1 MNGVDPKVRTR
12 PSREFL
18 SRPRRTDPRP
28 LVVLSLRSSDETSS
42 TLSEYPALARLPK
55 ASCSVTDMPL
65 LFFIRL
71 GTQKT
76 LRAARKEA
84 AGEAPEV
91 KKGRGGIKL
100 E

>member
-12 PSREFL
+12 PSKEFP
-18 SRPRRTDPRP
+18 SRPRPADPGP
-28 LVVLSLRSSDETSS
+28 LVLSLRSSDETSS
-42 TLSEYPALARLPK
+42 TLSEYPAFARFPK
-55 ASCSVTDMPL
+55 ASCSYTDMPL
-65 LFFIRL
+65 LFSIRL

>member
-1 MNGVDPKVRTR
+1 MNGVDPKVRAR
-12 PSREFL
+12 PSREFP
-18 SRPRRTDPRP
+18 PRLRAADPRP
-28 LVVLSLRSSDETSS
+28 LVVLSRSSDETSS
-42 TLSEYPALARLPK
+42 TLSEYPALVRLPK
-55 ASCSVTDMPL
+55 ASCSVTDMPS